1 MIIVS
6 DIDNEF
12 KEYLKKLTPQLLAPK
27 NLVVKRINGNIMTG
41 SGLQQCFK
49 VNGLLLLVSC
59 ALYILQ
65 SYMKIFESEELPEP
79 KSMLEVTVRWNSS
92 NGLFLFTTGYC

>member
-1 MIIVS
+1 MIIIS

-49 VNGLLLLVSC
+49 VNWIIVAC
-59 ALYILQ
+59 
-65 SYMKIFESEELPEP
+65 ELC
-79 KSMLEVTVRWNSS
+79 
-92 NGLFLFTTGYC
+92 FTHSAVLHENI